1 MGGASA
7 LYSAT
12 DKVVLDIEETQVKT
26 QTTNQGNY
34 LMEHDS
40 NYIAGSC
47 FHIKIYWIFA
57 RGPSILRNVVTRLQ
71 T

>member
-1 MGGASA
+1 
-7 LYSAT
+7 
-12 DKVVLDIEETQVKT
+12 
-26 QTTNQGNY
+26 

-57 RGPSILRNVVTRLQ
+57 RGPSISRNVVTRLQ